1 MQLNLSFLQS
11 YKTVLGVKKST
22 PNCIL
27 YGELG
32 RFPIEVFVKS
42 RMIGMWKRLI
52 CGNQN
57 KMSAVLYTM
66 HNRNF
71 FHSKC
76 SIENILNECGYSEYW
91 LTQNVPKSVC
101 LSKNVKQRL
110 CDQFK
115 QRWSS

>member
-1 MQLNLSFLQS
+1 
-11 YKTVLGVKKST
+11 
-22 PNCIL
+22 
-27 YGELG
+27 
-32 RFPIEVFVKS
+32 
-42 RMIGMWKRLI
+42 MWKRLI
-52 CGNQN
+52 CGNQS
-57 KMSAVLYTM
+57 KMSAVLYKLLYTM

-115 QRWSS
+115 QRWYTTVYTTQLTFCFDYHRLAFSTYQSFYFLQILL